1 MAPQAVSELAA
12 QLRARAQKLIQAAE
26 LIEQSEDGQVQLS
39 DVVGKVGRFSADGME
54 RLRRFNQEKWLPCPK
69 NPPCQTRDKRTG
81 QMRIK
86 KHRAAGKGIHP
97 HMKGAQTKEI
107 RRSA

>member
-1 MAPQAVSELAA
+1 MAQTVSQLAA
-12 QLRARAQKLIQAAE
+12 QLRARAQKLNQAAD
-26 LIEQSEDGQVQLS
+26 LLEQSDDGEVELS
-39 DVVGKVGRFSADGME
+39 EAKLGRFTASGME
-54 RLRRFNQEKWLPCPK
+54 RLKRFNQEKWQPCPK
-69 NPPCQTRDKRTG
+69 DPPCMTPDKKTG

-86 KHRAAGKGIHP
+86 KHRAEGKGIHP